1 MKKKILFPLML
12 LGCWLFFPQT
22 TMAQYPPDYASAFF
36 NLGMMH
42 YHPVIRKVDANS
54 ALVSYY
60 DDGLRKNVIALID
73 LGMNNKRVVLKDE
86 HTVHDMRITGNNV
99 YFCGTVNNGGKA
111 FIGYVNLND
120 FYPPANRTVL
130 YYYLD
135 DYTSELNRLVAYD
148 IGGKQKVVAV
158 GKHHFITS
166 GTFPCLYDPVTNPY
180 NCIGYFIVE
189 ADFSFGLLV
198 SSGIKY
204 VPSNQYYEE
213 YISEVIETP
222 NYVAL
227 VGHYYGNNAPVI
239 HRCDKSNVLNSFLND
254 LFFYYPA
261 VPNEGHS
268 DYHGCVMKGDTIAM
282 ASLSSYFDGMGM
294 VQFSTNVRVFDLAS
308 MTNTEAQMVPLN
320 TKSEPYDL
328 VYMPDKGR
336 LVLLQDICLPPH
348 PCDQNMFMHLEPYAA
363 APYAAKCWYEIAGSR
378 RFYSLDRLSDGY
390 YLAAG
395 GQYWCMK
402 EVMSV
407 TTNTCYK
414 FDEVNVRPLGI
425 LPTYMASPTYSQQT
439 PTLSQDQTPIFND
452 SNIRADCF

>member
-1 MKKKILFPLML
+1 MKKKFLFPLML

-22 TMAQYPPDYASAFF
+22 TMAQYPPDYASAYYS
-36 NLGMMH
+36 GVMPQ
-42 YHPVIRKVDANS
+42 HPTVIRKVDASS

-60 DDGLRKNVIALID
+60 DDNLRRSVISLID
-73 LGMNNKRVVLKDE
+73 LSMNRKCAVLEKD
-86 HTVHDMRITGNNV
+86 HTVYDMRITGDNV
-99 YFCGTVNNGGKA
+99 YFCGTVYDGAKA
-111 FIGYVNLND
+111 FIGHVSITGLISSTPTIY
-120 FYPPANRTVL
+120 

-135 DYTSELNRLVAYD
+135 QYSSVLKRLVAYD
-148 IGGKQKVVAV
+148 IDGKQKVVAV
-158 GKHHFITS
+158 GTHHFINNGAFTC
-166 GTFPCLYDPVTNPY
+166 PYDSVHHPYTCKCYFVVEGDFTNYNLLPPY
-180 NCIGYFIVE
+180 F
-189 ADFSFGLLV
+189 
-198 SSGIKY
+198 
-204 VPSNQYYEE
+204 QYLATNDTNHNED
-213 YISEVIETP
+213 ITEVIETP

-227 VGHYYGNNAPVI
+227 VGHYYEVNSPVI
-239 HRCDKSNVLNSFLND
+239 HPCQKGNVLGSFPNNGH
-254 LFFYYPA
+254 YYPA

-268 DYHGCVMKGDTIAM
+268 DYHGCVMNGDTIAV

-363 APYAAKCWYEIAGSR
+363 APYAAKCWYESHWNKP
-378 RFYSLDRLSDGY
+378 FYSLERLSGDY

-402 EVMSV
+402 ELMNINSGGCYIPDNINVQAL
-407 TTNTCYK
+407 NT
-414 FDEVNVRPLGI
+414 
-425 LPTYMASPTYSQQT
+425 LPFITFTHSYINKTPNISKSPAYIYVGGS
-439 PTLSQDQTPIFND
+439 
-452 SNIRADCF
+452 IRQECF